1 MKSYNDFNTTSDE
14 KLNNQRKVEKQGE
27 VLQIVLWI
35 IIFLCIIVY
44 TFTHTIMMENK
55 KAMIENKNKAII
67 TTLYDIAK
75 AETHSYSVV
84 DINNDSIC
92 NILLRSIIE
101 KAKAQNIKIYSA
113 SINSTGLYVTY
124 ASEAIILN
132 RIEKDVILQ
141 HIFDLNTLNIKK

>member
-1 MKSYNDFNTTSDE
+1 MKSYNDFNTASDE

-27 VLQIVLWI
+27 VLQIVLWV

-55 KAMIENKNKAII
+55 KTTIENKNKAII

-92 NILLRSIIE
+92 NILLRSIVE

-132 RIEKDVILQ
+132 RIEKDVMVV
-141 HIFDLNTLNIKK
+141 HKFDLNTLNIEK